1 MRHRYARQL
10 QNVHDDLLRIGS
22 RVEHGLADAMRALTT
37 ADAALAANVVAADR
51 EIDRTHVAIDEQI
64 FELIA
69 MQQPVASDLRTLLA
83 TSAIASELERAGDYA
98 KGIAKRVSLL
108 LNQTPIVPVPATVGR
123 MGELAHGMLNECL
136 DAYVKRDIAIAR
148 NLADTDALV
157 DALED
162 EANEQIRAMIRG
174 DVSTLNSGL
183 ILIEI
188 TYMLERLADRTTNIG
203 ERVIFMINSPP
214 KSSTNNRPTPKGR
227 ARSHAARPAFWVCA

>member
-83 TSAIASELERAGDYA
+83 TSAISSELERAGDYA

-203 ERVIFMINSPP
+203 ERVIFMINSTTEELN
-214 KSSTNNRPTPKGR
+214 K
-227 ARSHAARPAFWVCA
+227 